1 MGLNVCLNLVY
12 VLANLFT
19 LALTMP
25 ALNILFE
32 TQTVDLKT
40 TGSSGFNAVYAQFY
54 GWLQT
59 LISNDKAYGLL
70 LIGVTLIAAAL
81 IKNTARYFAMFYMV
95 RMRNYT
101 VRDLRQNIY
110 RKVVMLPLSYFSNE
124 RKGDLMSR
132 MSNDMREIEWALM
145 NSLEALFKE
154 PMTIIAYICALIYM
168 SPGLTMYVILILPI
182 SAILT
187 GLIGRSLRRKSE
199 KNQRLQG
206 RTLSLLEETLGGI
219 KVIKGFVAEKFFIK
233 TYTKADDEAMR
244 SNISVSHRVDLAS
257 PVSET
262 LNFIVAAILLWIGG
276 NLVFKG
282 EMQAQ
287 TFIGYFAIFSQIIP
301 PAKALT
307 QAFYSVQRGSASIER
322 VNEVIN
328 QPLVVVDPVNPK
340 PLTSFNNEIVF
351 ENVCFS
357 YDNTEV
363 LKNINLT
370 IKKGQSVALVGHSGA
385 GKSTLA
391 DLVARFYDVTSGRI
405 LIDGVDVREFA
416 QQDLRSLMG
425 IVTQESILFNDT
437 IFNNIAFGKAEV
449 SNDDAINASKL
460 ANAWEFIEQ
469 IPEGLQNNVGDRGN
483 KLSGGQRQ
491 RISIAR
497 ALLKNPDILILDE
510 ATSALDTNS
519 EKLVQNALETLMKN
533 RTSLVIAHRLS
544 TIQHS
549 HKIVVLDQGRIA
561 ETGTHNEL
569 LDAKGI
575 YYSLVQLQ
583 ELK

>member
-1 MGLNVCLNLVY
+1 MGLNICLNLVY

-40 TGSSGFNAVYAQFY
+40 TGGSGFNAVYAQFY

-59 LISNDKAYGLL
+59 LISNDKTYGLL
-70 LIGVTLIAAAL
+70 LIGATLIAAAL

-168 SPGLTMYVILILPI
+168 SPGLTLYVILILPI

-233 TYTKADDEAMR
+233 TYTNADDEAMR

-328 QPLVVVDPVNPK
+328 QPLVVIDPANPK

-370 IKKGQSVALVGHSGA
+370 IKKGQTVALVGHSGA

-437 IFNNIAFGKAEV
+437 IFNNISFGKA
-449 SNDDAINASKL
+449 DASHEDAVHASKL

-549 HKIVVLDQGRIA
+549 HKIVVLDQGCIA

-569 LDAKGI
+569 LEAKGI